1 MASVT
6 GLAGT
11 EIIKRV
17 RNVRP
22 APAAG
27 IFQLSS
33 IERQRMTSS
42 SLLRLATA
50 LLVLGVLVYALD
62 RGGTA
67 YFLPDWL
74 ARATG
79 PSMFGALGA
88 HLPTF
93 VHPFAF
99 VLITAAV
106 LRPGP
111 RGLLFICSAWLV
123 IECAFEVGRWSPL
136 GQRIAAAVPGWF
148 DGVPLLEA
156 TGTYFSR
163 GTFDPLDI
171 LSIALGVVCAYLVFR
186 FAQRGDNP

>member
-1 MASVT
+1 
-6 GLAGT
+6 
-11 EIIKRV
+11 
-17 RNVRP
+17 
-22 APAAG
+22 
-27 IFQLSS
+27 
-33 IERQRMTSS
+33 MTSS
-42 SLLRLATA
+42 SLLWLATA

-62 RGGTA
+62 RGATA

-79 PSMFGALGA
+79 PAVFGTLGA

-99 VLITAAV
+99 ALITAAV

-111 RGLLFICSAWLV
+111 RGLLLVCSAWFA
-123 IECAFEVGRWSPL
+123 IDCAFEVGQWSPL
-136 GQRIAAAVPGWF
+136 GERIAASVPAWF
-148 DGVPLLEA
+148 NGIPVLEA

-171 LSIALGVVCAYLVFR
+171 LSIALGVVCAYVVLR
-186 FAQRGDNP
+186 YMNRGANS